1 MIKKNFAK
9 LSVLIINAFIYV
21 TFSSAADISTENL
34 TGPIAQRSCLEQ
46 IFDFLFS
53 SAYAAPTNDIE
64 TDNAIQISPPTLK
77 LHDFITEIFCCGEPD
92 EQFITREA
100 KNWVMKNYNTLAS
113 YEVDEDCLDWNTLDK
128 NIELKTPT
136 ITKETTDKH
145 TKFIA
150 TYMATG
156 SCFKRKKEIHH
167 KNVQA
172 NFSFPIILEH
182 TIIHPEPTT
191 MIDSE
196 CTITNTIKKKVRK
209 VNIKKKHKKIWTPYT
224 KQPLLF

>member
-9 LSVLIINAFIYV
+9 LSVLIINALIYV

-34 TGPIAQRSCLEQ
+34 TEPRPNTITQRSCLER

-64 TDNAIQISPPTLK
+64 TDNAIQITPPKLK
-77 LHDFITEIFCCGEPD
+77 LHAFIEEIFCSEEIEGKP
-92 EQFITREA
+92 FIIRDA
-100 KNWVMKNYNTLAS
+100 KNWVMKNYSTLAF
-113 YEVDEDCLDWNTLDK
+113 YEADKECLDWNTLDK

-136 ITKETTDKH
+136 ITKEITDKY

-156 SCFKRKKEIHH
+156 SCFKRKKEINH

-182 TIIHPEPTT
+182 TIIHPEPIT
-191 MIDSE
+191 MTDSE
-196 CTITNTIKKKVRK
+196 CTITNTIKKKVQK
-209 VNIKKKHKKIWTPYT
+209 VNKKKKA
-224 KQPLLF
+224 